1 MRAATVLAAG
11 FLITLFGGGSRF
23 VIGLTLK
30 PVVEEFGWQ
39 RGDLGL
45 AAGVY
50 FVITAICTFYAGKLA
65 DRMSM
70 RLLLGSGLVVSGIG
84 VGLMGFMSAPWHAL
98 LLYGIIFAVGNGAV
112 STPPVSVMVT
122 RAFPGRTGLANSF
135 VLSGIT
141 ISQLVIIAALS
152 LVLAAAGWRS
162 VFFGIGLAHFV
173 LIAIVIWFVPAHGA
187 PAARAAARPRE
198 GMALSQAART
208 RQFWL
213 LAAIF
218 AICGM
223 DDFFVATHIVAFAQD
238 RGLTP
243 LLAGN
248 LFAIMG
254 LFGFIGVM
262 IAGQWGDRAGPVW
275 PTALT
280 FLLRVL
286 VFVLLLV
293 DQSVISITI
302 FCVVFGLTFLVTAP
316 LTVLFVRDAFG
327 MAHLGAISG
336 ILTMVHMIFAGL
348 GAWAGAE
355 IFDATGRY
363 DVAFVIVGAASFVAL
378 VLTLCL
384 NRPRVGGAV

>member
-39 RGDLGL
+39 RGDLGI

-50 FVITAICTFYAGKLA
+50 FVITAICTVYAGRLA

-70 RLLLGSGLVVSGIG
+70 RMLLGSGLVVSGIG
-84 VGLMGFMSAPWHAL
+84 VGLMGFISAPWHAL
-98 LLYGIIFAVGNGAV
+98 VLYGIIFAVGNGAV
-112 STPPVSVMVT
+112 STPPISVMVT

-152 LVLAAAGWRS
+152 FVLAKAGWRP

-173 LIAIVIWFVPAHGA
+173 LIAIVIWFIPAHGE
-187 PAARAAARPRE
+187 PAARAAVRPRE
-198 GMALSQAART
+198 GMTLSQAAHT

-213 LAAIF
+213 LAVIF

-223 DDFFVATHIVAFAQD
+223 DDFFVATHVVAFAQD

-243 LLAGN
+243 LVAGN

-262 IAGQWGDRAGPVW
+262 IAGQWGDRSGPVW
-275 PTALT
+275 PTALS

-286 VFVLLLV
+286 VFALLLV
-293 DQSVISITI
+293 DQSPVSITI

-316 LTVLFVRDAFG
+316 LTVLFVRDSFG

-336 ILTMVHMIFAGL
+336 IVTMVHMIFAGL

-363 DVAFVIVGAASFVAL
+363 DVAFVIVGIASFVAL

-384 NRPRVGGAV
+384 NRQRAGNPA